1 MAVAS
6 AYSLLVYLQRNSWR
20 VLIFRYLAKEV
31 LVTTFAVLLVLLLV
45 FMSGRFVGYLAD
57 AAAGELAANVLFPIM
72 YYRLPNFIEL
82 ILPLSFFIG
91 IILAYGRLFVESEM
105 VVMIACGMSQ
115 LRLLVYTMV
124 PALLIAA
131 ISGSLSLYVSPVG
144 ETKVEEILTDPN
156 ARNGLNTLAPGRFQS
171 TESSAGV
178 FYTER
183 LYASRTRMKNVFVA
197 SGSSDEESDDST
209 MKVVV
214 AKSGKLIRDEDTS
227 SRYIELYDGYQ
238 YQGNPGE
245 MTFDV
250 VKFDTFATLMKESE
264 TRVSRTQELDAVAT
278 QDLLGSNDP
287 KYQAALQ
294 WRLSI
299 PWLVVISAMMA
310 IGMSRTNHRKGRY
323 TKMFPAILL
332 YLGYFVS
339 LTMTRASI
347 AEGEVNVFPGMIPNH
362 VVAFIVGLLLV
373 FGPDWWLKFGGR
385 RNAK

>member
-1 MAVAS
+1 M
-6 AYSLLVYLQRNSWR
+6 
-20 VLIFRYLAKEV
+20 LIFRYLAKEV

-115 LRLLVYTMV
+115 LRLLIYTLI
-124 PALLIAA
+124 PALLIAV
-131 ISGSLSLYVSPVG
+131 ISGSLSLYVSPAG
-144 ETKVEEILTDPN
+144 EVKVEEILTDPN
-156 ARNGLNTLAPGRFQS
+156 ARNGLNTMAPGRFQS

-183 LYASRTRMKNVFVA
+183 LYSNRTRMKNVFAA
-197 SGSSDEESDDST
+197 SGSPGGDAKMT
-209 MKVVV
+209 VVV
-214 AKSGKLIRDEDTS
+214 ARSGKLIRDGKTS
-227 SRYIELYDGYQ
+227 ARYIELYDGYQ

-245 MTFDV
+245 LSFEV
-250 VKFDTFATLMKESE
+250 VKFDIFATLMKESE
-264 TRVSRTQELDAVAT
+264 TRISRVQELDAVST
-278 QDLLGSNDP
+278 QDLIGSSNP
-287 KYQAALQ
+287 EYQAALQ

-299 PWLVVISAMMA
+299 PWLVVISTLMA

-347 AEGEVNVFPGMIPNH
+347 ADGEINVFPGMIPNH
-362 VVAFIVGLLLV
+362 LGAFIVGLLLV
-373 FGPDWWLKFGGR
+373 FGPDWWLKLGGR
-385 RNAK
+385 RDAT

>member
-1 MAVAS
+1 
-6 AYSLLVYLQRNSWR
+6 

-115 LRLLVYTMV
+115 RRLLIYTLI
-124 PALLIAA
+124 PALLIAL
-131 ISGSLSLYVSPVG
+131 ISGSLSLYVSPAG
-144 ETKVEEILTDPN
+144 EVKVEEILTDPN

-171 TESSAGV
+171 TDDSAGV
-178 FYTER
+178 FYTEH
-183 LYASRTRMKNVFVA
+183 LYSSRTRMKNVFA
-197 SGSSDEESDDST
+197 MSDSSDSETGDAKIT
-209 MKVVV
+209 VVV
-214 AKSGKLIRDEDTS
+214 AKSGKLIRDEATS
-227 SRYIELYDGYQ
+227 ARYIELYDGYQ

-245 MTFDV
+245 LAFDV
-250 VKFDTFATLMKESE
+250 VKFDTFATLMKQSE
-264 TRVSRTQELDAVAT
+264 TRVSRVQELDAVPT
-278 QDLLGSNDP
+278 QDLFGSTDP

-299 PWLVVISAMMA
+299 PWLVVISTMMA
-310 IGMSRTNHRKGRY
+310 IGLSRTNHRKGRY

-332 YLGYFVS
+332 YLSYFVS

-347 AEGEVNVFPGMIPNH
+347 ADGEINVFPGMLSNH
-362 VVAFIVGLLLV
+362 LVACTVGLLLV
-373 FGPDWWLKFGGR
+373 FAPDWWLKLGGR

>member
-1 MAVAS
+1 
-6 AYSLLVYLQRNSWR
+6 

-115 LRLLVYTMV
+115 RRLLIYTLI
-124 PALLIAA
+124 PALLIAV
-131 ISGSLSLYVSPVG
+131 ISGSLSLYVSPAG
-144 ETKVEEILTDPN
+144 EVKVEEILTDPS

-171 TESSAGV
+171 TDSSAGV

-183 LYASRTRMKNVFVA
+183 LYSSRTRMKNVFVA
-197 SGSSDEESDDST
+197 SGSSDNEAGDAKMT
-209 MKVVV
+209 VVV
-214 AKSGKLIRDEDTS
+214 AKTGKLIRDEETS
-227 SRYIELYDGYQ
+227 ARYIELYDGYQ

-245 MTFDV
+245 LAFDV
-250 VKFDTFATLMKESE
+250 VKFDTFATLMKQPE
-264 TRVSRTQELDAVAT
+264 TRLSRIQELDAVPT
-278 QDLLGSNDP
+278 QDLFGSTDP

-294 WRLSI
+294 WRLSM
-299 PWLVVISAMMA
+299 PWLVIISTMMA

-347 AEGEVNVFPGMIPNH
+347 ADGEINVFPGMISNH
-362 VVAFIVGLLLV
+362 LVAFIVGLLLV
-373 FGPDWWLKFGGR
+373 FGPDWWLKIGGR

>member
-1 MAVAS
+1 
-6 AYSLLVYLQRNSWR
+6 
-20 VLIFRYLAKEV
+20 VLIFKYLAKEV

-115 LRLLVYTMV
+115 LRLLVYTLI
-124 PALLIAA
+124 PALLIAV
-131 ISGSLSLYVSPVG
+131 ISGSLSLYVSPAG
-144 ETKVEEILTDPN
+144 EVKVEEILTDLN
-156 ARNGLNTLAPGRFQS
+156 ARSGLNTMAPGRFQC

-178 FYTER
+178 FYTES
-183 LYASRTRMKNVFVA
+183 LHSNRTRMKNVFAA
-197 SGSSDEESDDST
+197 SGSSEDETGEAKMT
-209 MKVVV
+209 VVV
-214 AKSGKLIRDEDTS
+214 ASSGKLISDGKTS
-227 SRYIELYDGYQ
+227 ARYIELYDGYQ

-245 MTFDV
+245 LTFDV
-250 VKFDTFATLMKESE
+250 VKFDTFAALIKESE
-264 TRVSRTQELDAVAT
+264 TRVSRGQELDAVST
-278 QDLLGSNDP
+278 QNLIGSSNP
-287 KYQAALQ
+287 EYQAALQ

-299 PWLVVISAMMA
+299 PWLVVISTMMA

-347 AEGEVNVFPGMIPNH
+347 ADGETNVFPGMIPNH

-373 FGPDWWLKFGGR
+373 FGPDWWLKLGGR
-385 RNAK
+385 RNAT

>member
-1 MAVAS
+1 
-6 AYSLLVYLQRNSWR
+6 

-57 AAAGELAANVLFPIM
+57 AAAGDLAANVLFPIM

-105 VVMIACGMSQ
+105 VVLIACGMSQ
-115 LRLLVYTMV
+115 RRLMAYTLI
-124 PALLIAA
+124 PALLIAV
-131 ISGSLSLYVSPVG
+131 ISGSLSLYVSPAG
-144 ETKVEEILTDPN
+144 EVKVEEILADPN

-171 TESSAGV
+171 TDDSAGV

-183 LYASRTRMKNVFVA
+183 LYSSRTRMKNVFVV
-197 SGSSDEESDDST
+197 SDSSDGDDKIT
-209 MKVVV
+209 VVV
-214 AKSGKLIRDEDTS
+214 AKSGKLIRDEETAT
-227 SRYIELYDGYQ
+227 RYIELYNGYQ

-245 MTFDV
+245 LAFDV
-250 VKFDTFATLMKESE
+250 VKFDTFATLMKQPE
-264 TRVSRTQELDAVAT
+264 TRLSRRQELDALAT
-278 QDLLGSNDP
+278 KDLLGSTDP

-332 YLGYFVS
+332 YLCYFMS

-347 AEGEVNVFPGMIPNH
+347 ADGEINVFPGMLSNH
-362 VVAFIVGLLLV
+362 LVAFIVGLLLV
-373 FGPDWWLKFGGR
+373 FGPDWWLKLGGR